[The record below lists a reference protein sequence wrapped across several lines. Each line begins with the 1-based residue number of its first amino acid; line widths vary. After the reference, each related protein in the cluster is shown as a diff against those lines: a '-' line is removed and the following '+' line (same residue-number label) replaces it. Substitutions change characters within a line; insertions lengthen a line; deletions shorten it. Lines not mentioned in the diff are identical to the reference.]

1 MSDSQTDQSKLDKS
15 LDRETGQ
22 GRKGYEDPHPDDP
35 LLDGL
40 LILCKL
46 HDCPAS
52 RASLSA
58 GLPLAKQRLST
69 DLLPRAAARAGLQGR
84 LLRRELSAINALNLP
99 VLLLLNG
106 GRSAVLRRY
115 DDAGRALILPSEAD
129 GGEQWVS
136 LAELAADY
144 SGQAFFARPR
154 HELEDLRA
162 PLTPRVHAWFR
173 DTLKLSRGLYSDAIL
188 ASFLINVLGLM
199 VPLFVMQTYDRV
211 VPNQAT
217 ATLWVLAIGLLIG
230 TLFELTLRIVRARLL
245 DQAGKKTDVVLS
257 ATLFERITGMQMS
270 ARPATIG
277 GFAQSIH
284 DFQGLREFL
293 TAVTLT
299 SIIDLP
305 FAVLMIGVIGL
316 LGGWLVIIPL
326 LAFPLTILFA
336 WAIQV
341 RLRDTVQ
348 RSLTLGA
355 ERQALMIETLG
366 GLETLKACGAEGERQ
381 HKWETTHGALTR
393 LDSHARELSALAS
406 NGTLFI
412 QQFCG
417 MATIVAGVYS
427 IIAGNLSV
435 GALVASYM
443 LGSRVLAP
451 LGQIAGLITRYQQ
464 AQLTMK
470 STDALMALPQERP
483 PEKRSL
489 ERQTLTGAIDV
500 QQLTFRYP
508 GQNAPALA
516 AINLRIKAGERIG
529 IIGRSGSGKSTLAR
543 LLMGFYQAEEGQL
556 LVDGLDLRQLDVGD
570 LRQQIGYVA
579 HDLPLLAGSLRDNL
593 TLGAHYVTDA
603 RMLEV
608 AELTGVGDLARQ
620 HPQGYD
626 RPVGERG
633 QLLSGGQR
641 QAVLLARALL
651 LSPPVLLLDEPTS
664 AMDNSSED
672 ALRTRLHDWCQGKT
686 VLLITH
692 RPAMLSLVDRLIVL
706 DNGRILADGPK
717 EQVMDAL
724 RNNRISAAPGA
735 NNVSA

>member
-1 MSDSQTDQSKLDKS
+1 MTSMEPAIS
-15 LDRETGQ
+15 GV
-22 GRKGYEDPHPDDP
+22 DPRLSFDDP

-46 HDCPAS
+46 HGATVS

-58 GLPLAKQRLST
+58 GLPMAHQRLSL
-69 DLLPRAAARAGLQGR
+69 DLLPRAAARAGLQAR
-84 LLRRELSAINALNLP
+84 VLRRGLAEISPLNLP
-99 VLLLLNG
+99 VMLMLAG
-106 GRSAVLRRY
+106 GRCAVLRRWHE
-115 DDAGRALILPSEAD
+115 DGRALILPCEAD

-136 LAELAADY
+136 REELTADY
-144 SGQAFFARPR
+144 SGQALFARPR

-162 PLTPRVHAWFR
+162 PLVPRVEAWFR
-173 DTLKLSRGLYSDAIL
+173 DTLKLSRWLYSDAIL
-188 ASFLINVLGLM
+188 ASLLINLLGLM

-217 ATLWVLAIGLLIG
+217 STLWVLAVGLLIG
-230 TLFELTLRIVRARLL
+230 TGFELVLRVVRAHLL
-245 DQAGKKTDVVLS
+245 DSAGKKTDVILS
-257 ATLFERITGMQMS
+257 ATLFERITGMAMK
-270 ARPATIG
+270 ARPVTIG

-299 SIIDLP
+299 SLIDLP
-305 FAVLMIGVIGL
+305 FAVLMLLVIGL
-316 LGGWLVIIPL
+316 LGGWLVVIPVV
-326 LAFPLTILFA
+326 AFPITVIFA
-336 WAIQV
+336 LIIQV

-348 RSLTLGA
+348 KSLALGA
-355 ERQALMIETLG
+355 QRQALLIETLG
-366 GLETLKACGAEGERQ
+366 GLETLKACSAESERQ
-381 HKWETTHGALTR
+381 HQWESTHGALTR
-393 LDSHARELSALAS
+393 LDSHARNLSALAT
-406 NGTLFI
+406 NGTLFL
-412 QQFCG
+412 QQLAG
-417 MATIVAGVYS
+417 MSTIVAGVYS

-464 AQLTMK
+464 AQLTMR
-470 STDALMALPQERP
+470 STDALMALPQERDAKQRP
-483 PEKRSL
+483 LDRTQL
-489 ERQTLTGAIDV
+489 QGALDV
-500 QQLTFRYP
+500 HGVTFHYND
-508 GQNAPALA
+508 QSTPALSNA
-516 AINLRIKAGERIG
+516 SFQLKAGERVG

-543 LLMGFYQAEEGQL
+543 LVMGFYEPQEGQL
-556 LVDGLDLRQLDVGD
+556 LLDGLDLRQLDVAD

-593 TLGAHYVTDA
+593 TLGARYVSDA

-608 AELTGVGDLARQ
+608 AELTGVGELARQ
-620 HPQGYD
+620 HPQGFD

-651 LSPPVLLLDEPTS
+651 LDPPILLLDEPTS

-672 ALRTRLHDWCQGKT
+672 TLRQKLHTHIQGKT
-686 VLLITH
+686 LLLVTH
-692 RPAMLSLVDRLIVL
+692 RTSMLSLVDRLVVL
-706 DNGRILADGPK
+706 DNGRIVADGPK
-717 EQVMDAL
+717 EVVIDAL
-724 RNNRISAAPGA
+724 RKGRVGSGT
-735 NNVSA
+735 V